1 MVDSLINLET
11 KRASFNLTIENT
23 RCTLEFSIEN
33 DTMDIRSVR
42 VPESVGGRGLA
53 GQLTRHAL
61 DWAQTQTL
69 KVIPTCPYVASWVQ
83 RHPEFLPIIAESSRD
98 RLG

>member
-1 MVDSLINLET
+1 MTNPTIQIET
-11 KRASFNLTIENT
+11 KLASFTLTVDKS
-23 RCTLEFSIEN
+23 RCTLDFSIEN

-42 VPESVGGRGLA
+42 VPKSVGGRGLA